1 MFKYGGIA
9 KMSKFCTN
17 CGKRL
22 NTNGVFCPNCGTRIV
37 EDTDVSQN
45 KTIENKQENYTSVEE
60 NPYCKEDD
68 IFSANT
74 EENQMFEGKGFKP
87 EDFEKSKF
95 MPPYGLK
102 LDYYDLSVADCSG
115 KGLSIVGFVS
125 AILYFLQSFSVFA
138 ISSIPCFVVGLVFSI
153 LSVVGDRKC
162 AIKAFTII
170 SYILLGVGFI
180 IQIISV
186 ALYIGRGLYL

>member
-1 MFKYGGIA
+1 
-9 KMSKFCTN
+9 MSKFCTN
-17 CGKRL
+17 CGSRL
-22 NTNGVFCPNCGTRIV
+22 DTNGVFCSNCGKRVV
-37 EDTDVSQN
+37 EDTTVSQ
-45 KTIENKQENYTSVEE
+45 KETIENNKETFTPVEE
-60 NPYCKEDD
+60 TPYCKEEDV
-68 IFSANT
+68 FSVNT
-74 EENQMFEGKGFKP
+74 EENQIFGGKGFKP
-87 EDFEKSKF
+87 EDFENSKF

-102 LDYYDLSVADCSG
+102 LDCYDLSVADCSG

-170 SYILLGVGFI
+170 SYILLGIGFI

-186 ALYIGRGLYL
+186 VLYIGRGLYL